1 MYKVKVVVKR
11 QGTQVHTRKEPNI
24 QQSPYDL
31 CKFKNN
37 IMERQCE
44 RTMHDNLLAN
54 PMPTVKLH
62 ILTYKAFEGQT
73 SRNRSTNS
81 SFTFRS

>member
-1 MYKVKVVVKR
+1 MNKVKVVVKR

-24 QQSPYDL
+24 QQSLYDL
-31 CKFKNN
+31 RKFKNN

-54 PMPTVKLH
+54 PMLH
-62 ILTYKAFEGQT
+62 YEITHL
-73 SRNRSTNS
+73 NI
-81 SFTFRS
+81 